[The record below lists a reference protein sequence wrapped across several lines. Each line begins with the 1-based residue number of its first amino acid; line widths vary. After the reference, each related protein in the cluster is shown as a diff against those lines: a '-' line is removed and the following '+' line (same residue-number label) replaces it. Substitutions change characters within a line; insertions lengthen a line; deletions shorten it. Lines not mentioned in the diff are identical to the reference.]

1 MSPTE
6 AAAAARRLSAQH
18 AIDDPSTACR
28 LAFGDGDADVRL
40 LGIGALR
47 GYLEAA
53 EAESVALARAGGLS
67 WSYIAALLGK
77 AKQNVWRKHRGV
89 DE

>member
-6 AAAAARRLSAQH
+6 AAAAARRLAGQH
-18 AIDDPSTACR
+18 PIEDPTAACR
-28 LAFGDGDADVRL
+28 LAFGEEAADVRL
-40 LGIGALR
+40 LGLGALR
-47 GYLEAA
+47 EYLEAA
-53 EAESVALARAGGLS
+53 EADCVALARADGLS

-89 DE
+89 DG